1 MKTLENTGF
10 FENTVFPKTGGEIHF
25 WGKIRCFWGFSA
37 FLGKFLGTNY
47 WQNQKGKGM
56 RKKDYKGRCVKKAI
70 SKSKEICRTYDP
82 IQEKY
87 LDLVQEREDVTEI
100 RCNVPI
106 ELPSLGSYTSDVVCI
121 TDCGE
126 MFVRE
131 CVFRQRI
138 SKPMTI
144 KLLDASREYWI
155 RRGVKDWGIVTDE
168 EK

>member
-1 MKTLENTGF
+1 
-10 FENTVFPKTGGEIHF
+10 
-25 WGKIRCFWGFSA
+25 
-37 FLGKFLGTNY
+37 
-47 WQNQKGKGM
+47 M
-56 RKKDYKGRCVKKAI
+56 RKKDFKGRCIKKAI

-87 LDLVQEREDVTEI
+87 LDLLQDREDVKEI

-106 ELPSLGSYTSDVVCI
+106 DLASLGAYTTDFVCI

-126 MFVRE
+126 IFVRE
-131 CVFRQRI
+131 CVYRQRI

-144 KLLDASREYWI
+144 KLLDASREYWTRHGI
-155 RRGVKDWGIVTDE
+155 KDWGIVTNE